1 MKKLL
6 LIGAML
12 VVGATSFSNNL
23 LIKLNEDTGTSQQPV
38 KYSGEGVMEIGSR
51 GKIMSPAE
59 NDIVLIVRPAVS
71 TGADHQALAFDF
83 DLLGRKDTKIV
94 QSEFIAE
101 VAKADASG
109 NLTLL
114 PIVKD
119 ANGTSAISATVKN
132 GQLQALYNMKNE
144 KIGSIKYVL
153 SDMSGLAPDKL
164 SYVGR
169 VKAEV
174 ATGRDETGAP
184 ITSSNGSTPL
194 GKFSH
199 SLATINVK
207 VDQIN
212 VQ

>member
-51 GKIMSPAE
+51 GKIMSPAN

-83 DLLGRKDTKIV
+83 DLLGKKDTKIV

-119 ANGTSAISATVKN
+119 GGASAISATVEN

-174 ATGRDETGAP
+174 ATGRDEAGVEIA
-184 ITSSNGSTPL
+184 NGNTPL

-207 VDQIN
+207 VDQIK

>member
-51 GKIMSPAE
+51 GKIMSPAN

-83 DLLGRKDTKIV
+83 DLLGKKDTKIV

-101 VAKADASG
+101 VAKADTSG

-119 ANGTSAISATVKN
+119 GGASAISATVEN

-174 ATGRDETGAP
+174 ATGRDEAGVEIA
-184 ITSSNGSTPL
+184 NGNTPL

-207 VDQIN
+207 VDQIK